1 EANALRLVSDIRS
14 SVLRVH
20 LRRTR
25 AVSDD
30 APRAGHHGGRRG
42 RRSGPW
48 QEGCP
53 SIEDSFSSLQGVKPS
68 TSASYRSHVDSYITP
83 RLGALALST
92 LRAPQLNEFYADL
105 LESGRRSNATSLS

>member
-1 EANALRLVSDIRS
+1 MEASRGVAADGEANALRLVSDIRS

-48 QEGCP
+48 QEGRP
-53 SIEDSFSSLQGVKPS
+53 SIEDSFSSLQGCLLPTIIS
-68 TSASYRSHVDSYITP
+68 
-83 RLGALALST
+83 GA
-92 LRAPQLNEFYADL
+92 PGH
-105 LESGRRSNATSLS
+105 SGRAADAHRSGYPGSALVVRVVAAATWV